1 MRRRVAITGI
11 GVVTPL
17 GNDIQGVWSRLIAGQ
32 SAIVPGSFKNAATEA
47 ELLVPVA
54 RLPDGAL
61 GVPAKNVAGLT
72 DRFTQMALQA
82 AMSAVDDASIDLAAR
97 DRSRVGVSNG
107 TCMGG
112 ISETEVG
119 FDAIY
124 VRRRA
129 KVHPFTVIRTMYNAP
144 SAFVAAAFNLTGP
157 VLAYS
162 TTCSSSAVAIGEAA
176 RLIRHG
182 YADTMIAGGSE
193 SLLTYS
199 AINCWHS
206 AQLLAPIADR
216 PSESCRPFSADRN
229 GTVLGEGA
237 AFVVLESWDQAVAR
251 GAPIRGELVGY
262 GCTADSG
269 HMTQP
274 SVEGQ
279 SRPMVSALHD
289 GGVRPEQIGYLQ
301 AHGTG
306 TRANDST
313 ETAAV
318 KAVFG
323 SHARALAISSS
334 KAQLGHLVGA
344 AGAVG
349 LVIALQ
355 ALCTQMVPPTA
366 SLHQA
371 DDDCD
376 LDYVPL
382 VGRQCSGMNFAM
394 CNAFGFG
401 GTAVS
406 LVLGAVA

>member
-1 MRRRVAITGI
+1 MRRRVAITGV
-11 GVVTPL
+11 GVVSPL
-17 GNDIQGVWSRLIAGQ
+17 GHQLAEVWSRLMAGD
-32 SAIVPGSFKNAATEA
+32 SAVESERFKNAATEA
-47 ELLVPVA
+47 ELIVPVA
-54 RLPDGAL
+54 RLRDGAL
-61 GVPAKNVAGLT
+61 EAPAKGIAGLT

-82 AMSAVDDASIDLAAR
+82 ATSAVGDACLNMASID
-97 DRSRVGVSNG
+97 RSRFGVSNG

-119 FDAIY
+119 FDTIY
-124 VRRRA
+124 LRRRP
-129 KVHPFTVIRTMYNAP
+129 KVHPFTVVRTMYNAP
-144 SAFVAAAFNLTGP
+144 SAFIAAKFELTGP

-176 RLIRHG
+176 RMIRHG
-182 YADTMIAGGSE
+182 YADAMIAGGSE

-206 AQLLAPIADR
+206 AQLLAPTADR

-237 AFVVLESWDQAVAR
+237 AFVVLESWDHAVGR
-251 GAPIRGELVGY
+251 GAPIHGELAGY
-262 GCTADSG
+262 GCSADSG

-274 SVEGQ
+274 SVAGQ
-279 SRPMVSALHD
+279 ARPMACALDD
-289 GGVRPEQIGYLQ
+289 GSVRANQIGYLQ

-306 TRANDST
+306 TKANDST
-313 ETAAV
+313 ETAAI
-318 KAVFG
+318 KMAFG
-323 SHARALAISSS
+323 EHAWALAVSSS

-344 AGAVG
+344 AGAMG
-349 LVIALQ
+349 FVIALQ
-355 ALCTQMVPPTA
+355 ALRTQSVPPTA
-366 SLHQA
+366 NLHQIDA
-371 DDDCD
+371 ACD

-382 VGRQCSGMNFAM
+382 VGRQRPGMSHAM

-406 LVLGAVA
+406 LVLCTVT

>member
-17 GNDIQGVWSRLIAGQ
+17 GHDIQGVWSQLIAGH
-32 SAIVPGSFKNAATEA
+32 SAIGPGCFKNAATEA

-54 RLPDGAL
+54 RLPDGVL
-61 GVPAKNVAGLT
+61 GLPAKNIAGLT

-82 AMSAVDDASIDLAAR
+82 AMSAVNDASIDLAAE

-119 FDAIY
+119 FDTIY

-199 AINCWHS
+199 AINCWYS

-274 SVEGQ
+274 SVDGQ
-279 SRPMVSALHD
+279 SRPMVSALND

-318 KAVFG
+318 KRVFG
-323 SHARALAISSS
+323 AHAQALAISSS

-344 AGAVG
+344 AGAMG
-349 LVIALQ
+349 LTIALQ
-355 ALCTQMVPPTA
+355 ALCTQIVPPTA
-366 SLHQA
+366 SLYHA

-382 VGRQCSGMNFAM
+382 VGRQCSGMKYAM

-406 LVLGAVA
+406 LVLGTAA

>member
-1 MRRRVAITGI
+1 MRRRVAVTGV
-11 GVVTPL
+11 GVVSPL
-17 GNDIQGVWSRLIAGQ
+17 GNQLDAVWSRLMAGH
-32 SAIVPGSFKNAATEA
+32 SAVDVGRFKNAATET
-47 ELLVPVA
+47 ELAVPVA
-54 RLPDGAL
+54 RLPE
-61 GVPAKNVAGLT
+61 GVLAAPARGIAGMT

-82 AMSAVDDASIDLAAR
+82 AASAVSDANLDLASV

-119 FDAIY
+119 FDTIY
-124 VRRRA
+124 LRRRP
-129 KVHPFTVIRTMYNAP
+129 KVHPFTVVRTMYNAP
-144 SAFVAAAFNLTGP
+144 SSFVAAVFELTGP

-162 TTCSSSAVAIGEAA
+162 TTCSSSAVAIGEAT
-176 RLIRHG
+176 RMIRHG

-206 AQLLAPIADR
+206 AQLLAPIAGQ
-216 PSESCRPFSADRN
+216 PHQSCRPFSSDRN

-237 AFVVLESWDQAVAR
+237 AFVVLESWEHAVAR
-251 GAPIRGELVGY
+251 GAPIRGEIVGY

-274 SVEGQ
+274 SVSGQ
-279 SRPMVSALHD
+279 ARPMISALND
-289 GGVRPEQIGYLQ
+289 GGVRVDEIGYLQ

-306 TRANDST
+306 TKANDST
-313 ETAAV
+313 ETAAI
-318 KAVFG
+318 KLAFG
-323 SHARALAISSS
+323 DHARALAISSS

-344 AGAVG
+344 AGAMG
-349 LVIALQ
+349 FVIALH
-355 ALCTQMVPPTA
+355 ALRTQSVPPTA
-366 SLHQA
+366 NLHQFDEA
-371 DDDCD
+371 CD

-382 VGRQCSGMNFAM
+382 EGRQKSGMSHAM
-394 CNAFGFG
+394 CNSFGFG

-406 LVLGAVA
+406 LVLCSAS

>member
-1 MRRRVAITGI
+1 M
-11 GVVTPL
+11 
-17 GNDIQGVWSRLIAGQ
+17 
-32 SAIVPGSFKNAATEA
+32 
-47 ELLVPVA
+47 
-54 RLPDGAL
+54 
-61 GVPAKNVAGLT
+61 T

-82 AMSAVDDASIDLAAR
+82 ATSAVSDACLNMASID
-97 DRSRVGVSNG
+97 RSRFGVSNG

-119 FDAIY
+119 FDTIY
-124 VRRRA
+124 LRRRP
-129 KVHPFTVIRTMYNAP
+129 KVHPFTVVRTMYNAP
-144 SAFVAAAFNLTGP
+144 SAFIAAKFELTGP

-176 RLIRHG
+176 RMIRHG
-182 YADTMIAGGSE
+182 YADAMIAGGSE

-206 AQLLAPIADR
+206 AQLLAPTADR

-237 AFVVLESWDQAVAR
+237 AFVVLESWDHAVAR
-251 GAPIRGELVGY
+251 GAPIHGELAGY
-262 GCTADSG
+262 GCSADSG

-274 SVEGQ
+274 SVAGQ
-279 SRPMVSALHD
+279 ARPMTCALDD
-289 GGVRPEQIGYLQ
+289 GGVRADEVGYLQ

-306 TRANDST
+306 TKANDST
-313 ETAAV
+313 ETAAI
-318 KAVFG
+318 KMAFGEHAWTLAV
-323 SHARALAISSS
+323 SSS

-344 AGAVG
+344 AGAMG
-349 LVIALQ
+349 FVIALQ
-355 ALCTQMVPPTA
+355 ALRTQSVPPTA
-366 SLHQA
+366 NLHQIDA
-371 DDDCD
+371 ACD

-382 VGRQCSGMNFAM
+382 AGRQRPGMSHAM

-406 LVLGAVA
+406 LVLCAVT